1 MENVEED
8 SLVKDRVQVYNGPV
22 PQLQVVVDR
31 SINNKK
37 ATSISNFELF
47 KIQPAEL
54 SAYLANKCAA
64 SATIITEVGS
74 AKWGAKET

>member
-1 MENVEED
+1 VENLEHD
-8 SLVKDRVQVYNGPV
+8 QLVKDRVHVFNGFV
-22 PQLQVVVDR
+22 PLINIVVDR

-54 SAYLANKCAA
+54 
-64 SATIITEVGS
+64 
-74 AKWGAKET
+74 